1 MRQFRLKL
9 LVELVNGLGG
19 GGAVLTQVALLFQA
33 LLYQSLREFKLR
45 ETKRYDVWTV
55 KLTSLKP
62 IFITLLACLRNMT
75 PVRGQLQ
82 NNKRD
87 CSSEVQSL
95 SLNRQHS

>member
-45 ETKRYDVWTV
+45 ETKRYDV
-55 KLTSLKP
+55 
-62 IFITLLACLRNMT
+62 
-75 PVRGQLQ
+75 
-82 NNKRD
+82 
-87 CSSEVQSL
+87 
-95 SLNRQHS
+95 